1 MKQLNKFILE
11 KLILNKN
18 ISIVKSNTDKAFNN
32 FLEDYNIKL
41 SDQTD
46 VTYSNNIIITH
57 NKYIC
62 PSKLLNKMRNTFKNI
77 NRVFLVNQIKEVEY
91 GNELVNDF
99 VITKSRDININYFS
113 ISLAR
118 KWTNN
123 NLISI
128 SMSPRQSETLV
139 LKYDKNSKYPIFDLL
154 MIFIKY
160 LIETH

>member
-18 ISIVKSNTDKAFNN
+18 ISIVKNNTDNVFNN

-62 PSKLLNKMRNTFKNI
+62 SSKLLNKMRNTFKNI

-99 VITKSRDININYFS
+99 VIAKYRDINYFS
-113 ISLAR
+113 ISLVR

-123 NLISI
+123 KLISI
-128 SMSPRQSETLV
+128 SMSPRQSETLI

-154 MIFIKY
+154 TIFIKY

>member
-99 VITKSRDININYFS
+99 VITRYRDINYFH
-113 ISLAR
+113 ISLVR
-118 KWTNN
+118 KGTNN
-123 NLISI
+123 KLISI
-128 SMSPRQSETLV
+128 SMSPRQSETLI
-139 LKYDKNSKYPIFDLL
+139 LKYNKNSKYPIFDLL
-154 MIFIKY
+154 TIFIKY